1 MNNIRVARKK
11 PLAAGEKNYHGYT
24 PPGPED
30 IQVFSPGN

>member
-24 PPGPED
+24 PPE
-30 IQVFSPGN
+30 PGGYPGV